1 MKRQL
6 RTAAMVAVLGLAGCG
21 ERRVEATWSN
31 ASGSVALSR
40 DDSLV
45 YVVDADNGILAVVD
59 AARREKVGE
68 VKVGLRPERVVVGPD
83 DTVYVSNRAERS
95 VSVVRRGEWTEAAR
109 IPVSVEPT
117 GLSVSPD
124 GDTLYVVNSTALD
137 STAHGTLTAIDTRSL
152 TPRWEL
158 PVGEEPRGI
167 ALLDEGRRAVLSLF
181 RRGDVVT
188 VDLSDAD
195 RPRMTREGTDLL
207 VRANQVRAGFSED
220 GSKTAA
226 DSPPP
231 IGQANGIHSFRA
243 RGMAEVVATPDGR
256 RLFAPMLWARAD
268 PLTSSPPT
276 PNQGGDSLYGGG
288 TPCNPSGG
296 GVVTP
301 GLITFESDDAHPVV
315 DELNRCGPPAGE
327 TPDFPPTM
335 VTSPQF
341 ANPIQGPVAA
351 VVDPS
356 GSWLFLVNR
365 ETDNVAI
372 LPTNRRTGDDLS
384 ESSNSSVRQLLPV
397 GSGPTGIAITR
408 DGKRAYVYNAFD
420 HTLSTLVSDG
430 SDHDANVREE
440 GPRLALAG
448 ELLAPEVVAGRRL
461 FFSALDSRMTSP
473 SVSVS
478 CGSCHLEGRED
489 GHVWGFPDGPRQT
502 PSLAGRM
509 TTSTSPFHWSGE
521 FPTLREFM
529 NATVRQRMGGT
540 SLDATLVSQLGG
552 FIDTIPAADNPYKHA
567 TPSAAQERGAQ
578 VFVKAGCNTCHEG
591 ATLTNNKNAN
601 VGTFVMV
608 GLVHDDAKVISAGL
622 NTPSLLGLARTAPYL
637 HDGSAG
643 TLRARLEQG
652 RTSNAHGLTA
662 DLKPA
667 ELDDLVEYLQTL

>member
-1 MKRQL
+1 MKRHL

-152 TPRWEL
+152 ATRWEL

-181 RRGDVVT
+181 RQGDVVS
-188 VDLSDAD
+188 VDLSDAE
-195 RPRMTREGTDLL
+195 RPRLTREGTDLL
-207 VRANQVRAGFSED
+207 ARANRVRANASD
-220 GSKTAA
+220 PGSDTTMPGGVG
-226 DSPPP
+226 SVP
-231 IGQANGIHSFRA
+231 HSFRA
-243 RGMAEVVATPDGR
+243 RGMADVVSTPDGR
-256 RLFAPMLWARAD
+256 RLFAPMMWARAD
-268 PLTSSPPT
+268 PLVSATPT
-276 PNQGGDSLYGGG
+276 PNQGGGSLYGGG
-288 TPCNPSGG
+288 TPCNATGG

-301 GLITFESDDAHPVV
+301 GLITFESDDARPVV
-315 DELNRCGPPAGE
+315 DELNHCGPPPGE

-341 ANPIQGPVAA
+341 GNPIQGPAAA

-384 ESSNSSVRQLLPV
+384 TNSNSSVRQLLPV

-420 HTLSTLVSDG
+420 HTLSTLVSG
-430 SDHDANVREE
+430 GTESDANVREE

-473 SVSVS
+473 TVSVS

-529 NATVRQRMGGT
+529 NATVRQRMGGS
-540 SLDATLVSQLGG
+540 SLDATLVAQLGG

-567 TPSAAQERGAQ
+567 APSAAQARGAQ
-578 VFVKAGCNTCHEG
+578 VFLKAGCGTCHEG
-591 ATLTNNKNAN
+591 AALTNNKNAN
-601 VGTFVMV
+601 VGTFVTV
-608 GLVHDDAKVISAGL
+608 GLVRDDAKVISAGL

-637 HDGSAG
+637 HDGSAA
-643 TLRARLEQG
+643 TLRERLEQG
-652 RTSNAHGLTA
+652 RTTNAHGQTA
-662 DLKPA
+662 DLNSA